1 MLSSKEKHKFTI
13 KLGLNLP
20 TFYPEL
26 ARIFFLL
33 LFLHFMACKY
43 IGSVFAIVY

>member
-1 MLSSKEKHKFTI
+1 MNKKEVHRALRHTS
-13 KLGLNLP
+13 